1 MTFLV
6 EDVNFQNNFFKPR
19 GYGMYVVKFED
30 LNKSDIGIAGGKGA
44 NLGELTQAG
53 IPVPPGFVV
62 TAETYQKF
70 MEDGGIND
78 KVMEILAGID
88 INDTKELQAA
98 AEEIKTLIIK
108 TPISDEI
115 TTFIIEAY
123 NQLCQRVGEEDTDVA
138 IRSSATAE
146 DLPEA
151 SFAGQQDTFLHV
163 SGYKDVI
170 EYVRKCW
177 ASLFEARAIFYREEN
192 DFEHSKVYI
201 AVVVQKMANAD
212 KAGVMFTVNPST
224 GEEIALIEGSWGLGE
239 AVVSG
244 DVTPDNYAVDKKN
257 DEIVNVT
264 VSDKKV
270 MYTNDKEGTSVKVEV
285 PEELRNERVLSD
297 EELVELTE
305 MGKRVQ
311 AHYGEPMDTEWAFEK
326 GMLFLLQA
334 RPITTLDKETDVE
347 EDSDAVVAGEV
358 IVKGLGASP
367 GVASG
372 LVKIIRDI
380 DELDK
385 VKDGDIMVTTMTTPD
400 MVPAM
405 RRAAGIITDEGGV
418 TCHASIIS
426 RELGI
431 PCVVGTGSATSTLTE
446 NDGVTLDGKKGLVFE
461 GLTET
466 KEEVAVETVNV
477 EAAPIITVTEVKAN
491 VSMPEAAERAA
502 ATGADGVGL
511 LRTEH
516 MMLTS
521 GIHPG
526 KFIADGREDELINTI
541 AENVKIVA
549 DAFYPKPVW
558 YRTLDAPTDEFITLE
573 GGENEPEE
581 HNPMLGW
588 RGIRRE
594 LDQPEILKCEFKAI
608 KKLYDQGY
616 TNLGIM
622 IPLSQSPE
630 ELKKA
635 KELCASIGLIPHK
648 DIDFGMMVEIPAAA
662 LTIEDYIAVGIDFVS
677 LGTNDLTQ
685 YTLAVDRNNEFVAK
699 HYTEEHPAVMMLIER
714 TIKKCV
720 EAGVKC
726 SICGQAG
733 SVPRIVEKLVGYG
746 ITSVSSN
753 TDAVAEVRKT
763 VARAEKK
770 LILDAARKNLN

>member
-1 MTFLV
+1 
-6 EDVNFQNNFFKPR
+6 
-19 GYGMYVVKFED
+19 MYVVKFED
-30 LNKSDIGIAGGKGA
+30 LDKSDIGIAGGKGA

-62 TAETYQKF
+62 TAGTYEKF
-70 MEDGGIND
+70 MEDTGIND
-78 KVMEILAGID
+78 KVLDILDKID
-88 INDTKELQAA
+88 INDTKALQAA
-98 AEEIKTLIIK
+98 AEEIKAIIVE
-108 TPISDEI
+108 TPIPEDMI
-115 TTFIIEAY
+115 MFIKEAY
-123 NQLCQRVGEEDTDVA
+123 NQLCQRVGEDDTDVA

-163 SGYKDVI
+163 SGDEEVI

-192 DFEHSKVYI
+192 NFEHSKVLI
-201 AVVVQKMANAD
+201 AVVVQKMAVAD
-212 KAGVMFTVNPST
+212 KAGVLFTVNPST

-244 DVTPDNYAVDKKN
+244 DVTPDNYQVDKAN
-257 DEIVNVT
+257 NEIINVT
-264 VSDKKV
+264 ISDKKV
-270 MYTNDKEGTSVKVEV
+270 MYTNDESGTSIKVDV
-285 PEELRNERVLSD
+285 PEKLRMERVLSD
-297 EELVELTE
+297 EELIELTE

-311 AHYGEPMDTEWAFEK
+311 AHYGEPMDTEWAFERDN
-326 GMLFLLQA
+326 LFLLQA
-334 RPITTLDKETDVE
+334 RPITTLGDAEGAEDDGDSVE
-347 EDSDAVVAGEV
+347 GEV
-358 IVKGLGASP
+358 LVRGLGASP
-367 GVASG
+367 GIATG
-372 LVKIIRDI
+372 LVKIVLDI

-385 VKDGDIMVTTMTTPD
+385 IEEGDVMVTTMTTPD

-405 RRAAGIITDEGGV
+405 RRASGIVTDEGGV

-431 PCVVGTGSATSTLTE
+431 PCVVGTGDATKALKE
-446 NDGVTLDGKKGLVFE
+446 NTGVTLDGKKGLVFE
-461 GLTET
+461 GI
-466 KEEVAVETVNV
+466 KEVKEDAPQAQVVAGE
-477 EAAPIITVTEVKAN
+477 APILTVTEVKAN

-516 MMLTS
+516 LMLTA
-521 GIHPG
+521 GVHPG
-526 KFIADGREDELINTI
+526 KFIADGREDELIDTI
-541 AENVKIVA
+541 ADNVQIVA

-573 GGENEPEE
+573 GGENEPRE

-608 KKLYDQGY
+608 KKLHEKGY
-616 TNLGIM
+616 TNIGIM
-622 IPLSQSPE
+622 IPLSQSPA
-630 ELKKA
+630 ELVKA
-635 KELCASIGLIPHK
+635 KELCAEVGFIPHK
-648 DIDFGMMVEIPAAA
+648 DVDFGMMVEIPAAA
-662 LTIEDYIAVGIDFVS
+662 IIIDEYLKIGVDFVS

-699 HYTEEHPAVMMLIER
+699 HYTEEHPAVMKLIER
-714 TIKKCV
+714 TIRKCA
-720 EAGVKC
+720 EAGVTC

-733 SVPRIVEKLVGYG
+733 SVPHIVEKLVKFG

-753 TDAVAEVRKT
+753 ADAIAEVRKT
-763 VARAEKK
+763 VARAEQKI
-770 LILDAARKNLN
+770 ILEAARKRLE

>member
-1 MTFLV
+1 
-6 EDVNFQNNFFKPR
+6 
-19 GYGMYVVKFED
+19 MYVQKFED

-62 TAETYQKF
+62 TAETYEKF
-70 MEDGGIND
+70 MEDSGIND
-78 KVMEILAGID
+78 KVLDILDQID
-88 INDTKELQAA
+88 INDTKALQAA
-98 AEEIKTLIIK
+98 AEEIKSIIIE
-108 TPISDEI
+108 TPIPDDMVM
-115 TTFIIEAY
+115 FIKEAY
-123 NQLCQRVGEEDTDVA
+123 NQLCQKVGEDDTDVA

-163 SGYKDVI
+163 SGDEEVI
-170 EYVRKCW
+170 EYIRKCW

-192 DFEHSKVYI
+192 NFEHSKVLI
-201 AVVVQKMANAD
+201 AVVVQKMAIAD

-244 DVTPDNYAVDKKN
+244 DVTPDNYQVDKTN
-257 DEIVNVT
+257 NEIINVT
-264 VSDKKV
+264 ISDKKV
-270 MYTNDKEGTSVKVEV
+270 MYTNDESGTSIKVDV
-285 PEELRNERVLSD
+285 PEKMRMERVLSD
-297 EELVELTE
+297 KELIELTE

-311 AHYGEPMDTEWAFEK
+311 AHYGEPMDTEWAFERDN
-326 GMLFLLQA
+326 LFLLQA
-334 RPITTLDKETDVE
+334 RPITTLDG
-347 EDSDAVVAGEV
+347 DAPAAADDDGVDGEV
-358 IVKGLGASP
+358 LVRGLGASP
-367 GVASG
+367 GIATG
-372 LVKIIRDI
+372 NVKIVLDI

-385 VKDGDIMVTTMTTPD
+385 IEEGDVMVTTMTTPD

-405 RRAAGIITDEGGV
+405 RRASGIVTDEGGV

-431 PCVVGTGSATSTLTE
+431 PCVVGTGDATKSLKE
-446 NDGVTLDGKKGLVFE
+446 NTGVTLDGKKGLVFE
-461 GLTET
+461 GIT
-466 KEEVAVETVNV
+466 KV
-477 EAAPIITVTEVKAN
+477 EAEAPQATAVAAEAPILTVTEVKAN

-516 MMLTS
+516 LMLTA

-541 AENVKIVA
+541 ADNVQIVA

-608 KKLYDQGY
+608 KKLHEQGY
-616 TNLGIM
+616 TNIGIM
-622 IPLSQSPE
+622 IPLSQSPS
-630 ELKKA
+630 ELIQAKA
-635 KELCASIGLIPHK
+635 LCSEVGLEPHK
-648 DIDFGMMVEIPAAA
+648 DVDFGMMVEIPAAA
-662 LTIEDYIAVGIDFVS
+662 LTIEDYLAIGVDFVS

-685 YTLAVDRNNEFVAK
+685 YTLVQL
-699 HYTEEHPAVMMLIER
+699 TE
-714 TIKKCV
+714 TTN
-720 EAGVKC
+720 
-726 SICGQAG
+726 S
-733 SVPRIVEKLVGYG
+733 
-746 ITSVSSN
+746 
-753 TDAVAEVRKT
+753 
-763 VARAEKK
+763 
-770 LILDAARKNLN
+770 

>member
-1 MTFLV
+1 
-6 EDVNFQNNFFKPR
+6 
-19 GYGMYVVKFED
+19 MYVKKFEE
-30 LNKSDIGIAGGKGA
+30 LSKSDIGIAGGKGA

-62 TAETYQKF
+62 TAQAYEYF
-70 MEDGGIND
+70 MDEAGIND
-78 KVMEILAGID
+78 KVMSILDSID
-88 INDTKELQAA
+88 INDTKALQAA
-98 AEEIKTLIIK
+98 AEEIKQIIVDS
-108 TPISDEI
+108 PIPEDLVL
-115 TTFIIEAY
+115 FIREYY
-123 NQLCQRVGEEDTDVA
+123 NELCQRVGEDDTDVA

-163 SGYKDVI
+163 SGDDEVI
-170 EYVRKCW
+170 EYIRKCW

-192 DFEHSKVYI
+192 NFEHSKVYI

-239 AVVSG
+239 SVVSG
-244 DVTPDNYAVDKKN
+244 DVTPDNYQVDKKDN
-257 DEIVNVT
+257 EIINVT
-264 VSDKKV
+264 ISDKKV
-270 MYTNDKEGTSVKVEV
+270 MYTNDENGTSVKVEV
-285 PEELRNERVLSD
+285 PEDKRKERVLSD
-297 EELVELTE
+297 EELIELTE

-326 GMLFLLQA
+326 DMLFLLQA
-334 RPITTLDKETDVE
+334 RPITTLGDAVE
-347 EDSDAVVAGEV
+347 EGDDEASDLGDVLVR
-358 IVKGLGASP
+358 GLGASP
-367 GVASG
+367 GMASG
-372 LVKIIRDI
+372 KVKIVLDI

-385 VKDGDIMVTTMTTPD
+385 IKDGDIMVTTMTTPD

-405 RRAAGIITDEGGV
+405 RRASGIVTDEGGV

-431 PCVVGTGSATSTLTE
+431 PCVVGTGDATTTLEE
-446 NDGVTLDGKKGLVFE
+446 NSGVTLDGKKGLVFE
-461 GLTET
+461 GISET
-466 KEEVAVETVNV
+466 KEEAVAVAGSVQ
-477 EAAPIITVTEVKAN
+477 AAPIITVTEVKAN
-491 VSMPEAAERAA
+491 VSMPEAAEKAA

-516 MMLTS
+516 LMLTS

-526 KFIADGREDELINTI
+526 KFIADGNEDELIDTI
-541 AENVKIVA
+541 ADNVQIVA
-549 DAFYPKPVW
+549 DAFYPRPVW

-573 GGENEPEE
+573 GGENEPRE

-608 KKLYDQGY
+608 KKLHEKGY
-616 TNLGIM
+616 TNIGIM
-622 IPLSQSPE
+622 IPLSQNPE
-630 ELKKA
+630 ELRQAKA
-635 KELCASIGLIPHK
+635 LCSSIGFEPHK
-648 DIDFGMMVEIPAAA
+648 DVDFGMMVEIPAAA
-662 LTIEDYIAVGIDFVS
+662 IMIDEYIKIGLDFVS

-685 YTLAVDRNNEFVAK
+685 YTLVDRNNEFVAK
-699 HYTEEHPAVMMLIER
+699 HYSEEHPAVMKLIER
-714 TIKKCV
+714 TIRKCA

-733 SVPRIVEKLVGYG
+733 SVPHIVEKLVEFG

-753 TDAVAEVRKT
+753 TDAIADVRKT
-763 VARAEKK
+763 VARAEQKI
-770 LILDAARKNLN
+770 ILDAARKRLE

>member
-1 MTFLV
+1 
-6 EDVNFQNNFFKPR
+6 
-19 GYGMYVVKFED
+19 MYVKKFEE
-30 LNKSDIGIAGGKGA
+30 LSKSDIGIAGGKGA

-62 TAETYQKF
+62 TAQAYEYF
-70 MEDGGIND
+70 MDEAGIND
-78 KVMEILAGID
+78 KVMSILDSID
-88 INDTKELQAA
+88 INDTKALQAA
-98 AEEIKTLIIK
+98 AEEIKQIIVDS
-108 TPISDEI
+108 PIPEDLVL
-115 TTFIIEAY
+115 FIREYY
-123 NQLCQRVGEEDTDVA
+123 NELCQRVGEDDTDVA

-163 SGYKDVI
+163 SGDDEVI
-170 EYVRKCW
+170 EYIRKCW

-192 DFEHSKVYI
+192 NFEHSKVYI

-239 AVVSG
+239 SVVSG
-244 DVTPDNYAVDKKN
+244 DVTPDNYQVDKKDN
-257 DEIVNVT
+257 EIINVT
-264 VSDKKV
+264 ISDKKV
-270 MYTNDKEGTSVKVEV
+270 MYTNDENGTSVKVEV
-285 PEELRNERVLSD
+285 PEDKRKERVLSD
-297 EELVELTE
+297 EELIELTE

-326 GMLFLLQA
+326 DMLFLLQA
-334 RPITTLDKETDVE
+334 RPITTLGDAVE
-347 EDSDAVVAGEV
+347 EGDDEASDLGDVLVR
-358 IVKGLGASP
+358 GLGASP
-367 GVASG
+367 GMASG
-372 LVKIIRDI
+372 KVKIVLDI

-385 VKDGDIMVTTMTTPD
+385 IKDGDIMVTTMTTPD

-405 RRAAGIITDEGGV
+405 RRASGIVTDEGGV

-431 PCVVGTGSATSTLTE
+431 PCVVGTGDATTTLEE
-446 NDGVTLDGKKGLVFE
+446 NSGVTLDGKKGLVFE
-461 GLTET
+461 GISET
-466 KEEVAVETVNV
+466 KEEAVAVAGSVQ
-477 EAAPIITVTEVKAN
+477 AAPIITVTEVKAN
-491 VSMPEAAERAA
+491 VSMPEAAEKAA

-516 MMLTS
+516 LMLTS

-526 KFIADGREDELINTI
+526 KFIADGNEDELIDTI
-541 AENVKIVA
+541 ADNVQIVA
-549 DAFYPKPVW
+549 DAFYPRPVW
-558 YRTLDAPTDEFITLE
+558 YSTLDAPTDEFITLE
-573 GGENEPEE
+573 GGENEPRE

-608 KKLYDQGY
+608 KKLHEKGY
-616 TNLGIM
+616 TNIGIM
-622 IPLSQSPE
+622 IPLSQNPE
-630 ELKKA
+630 ELRQAKA
-635 KELCASIGLIPHK
+635 LCSSIGFEPHK
-648 DIDFGMMVEIPAAA
+648 DVDFGMMVEIPAAA
-662 LTIEDYIAVGIDFVS
+662 IMIDEYIKIGLDFVS

-699 HYTEEHPAVMMLIER
+699 HYSEEHPAVMKLIER
-714 TIKKCV
+714 TIRKCA

-733 SVPRIVEKLVGYG
+733 SVPHIVEKLVEFG

-753 TDAVAEVRKT
+753 TDAIADVRKT
-763 VARAEKK
+763 VARAEQKI
-770 LILDAARKNLN
+770 ILDAARKRLE

>member
-1 MTFLV
+1 
-6 EDVNFQNNFFKPR
+6 
-19 GYGMYVVKFED
+19 MYVKKFEE
-30 LNKSDIGIAGGKGA
+30 LSKSDIGIAGGKGA

-62 TAETYQKF
+62 TAQAYEYF
-70 MEDGGIND
+70 MDEAGIND
-78 KVMEILAGID
+78 KVMSILDEID
-88 INDTKELQAA
+88 INDTKALQAA
-98 AEEIKTLIIK
+98 AEDIKKIIVEAPIPDDLTL
-108 TPISDEI
+108 
-115 TTFIIEAY
+115 FIREYY
-123 NQLCQRVGEEDTDVA
+123 NELCQRVGEDDTDVA

-163 SGYKDVI
+163 SGDDEVI
-170 EYVRKCW
+170 EYIRKCW

-239 AVVSG
+239 SVVSG
-244 DVTPDNYAVDKKN
+244 DVTPDNYQVDKKDN
-257 DEIVNVT
+257 EIINVT
-264 VSDKKV
+264 ISDKKV
-270 MYTNDKEGTSVKVEV
+270 MYTNDENGTSVKVDV
-285 PEELRNERVLSD
+285 PEDKRKERVLSD
-297 EELVELTE
+297 EELIELTE

-326 GMLFLLQA
+326 DMLFLLQA
-334 RPITTLDKETDVE
+334 RPITTLGGVEAERGDESSDLGDVL
-347 EDSDAVVAGEV
+347 VR
-358 IVKGLGASP
+358 GLGASP
-367 GVASG
+367 GMATG
-372 LVKIIRDI
+372 KVKIVLDI

-385 VKDGDIMVTTMTTPD
+385 IKDGDIMVTTMTTPD

-405 RRAAGIITDEGGV
+405 RRASGIVTDEGGV

-431 PCVVGTGSATSTLTE
+431 PCVVGTGDATATLEE
-446 NDGVTLDGKKGLVFE
+446 NSGVTLDGKKGLVFE
-461 GLTET
+461 GISET
-466 KEEVAVETVNV
+466 KEEAVAVAGTV

-491 VSMPEAAERAA
+491 VSMPEAAEKAA

-516 MMLTS
+516 LMLTS

-526 KFIADGREDELINTI
+526 KFIKDGREDELIDTI
-541 AENVKIVA
+541 ADNVQIVA

-573 GGENEPEE
+573 GGENEPRE

-608 KKLYDQGY
+608 KKLHEKGY
-616 TNLGIM
+616 TNIGIM

-630 ELKKA
+630 ELKQAKA
-635 KELCASIGLIPHK
+635 LCSSIGFEPHK
-648 DIDFGMMVEIPAAA
+648 DVDFGMMVEIPAAA
-662 LTIEDYIAVGIDFVS
+662 IMIDEYIKVGIDFVS

-699 HYTEEHPAVMMLIER
+699 HYSEEHPAVMKLIER
-714 TIKKCV
+714 TIRKCA
-720 EAGVKC
+720 EAGVTC

-733 SVPRIVEKLVGYG
+733 SVPHIVEKLVAFG

-753 TDAVAEVRKT
+753 TDAIADVRKT
-763 VARAEKK
+763 VARAEQKI
-770 LILDAARKNLN
+770 ILDAARKRLE

>member
-1 MTFLV
+1 
-6 EDVNFQNNFFKPR
+6 
-19 GYGMYVVKFED
+19 MYVKKFEE
-30 LNKSDIGIAGGKGA
+30 LSKSDIGIAGGKGA

-62 TAETYQKF
+62 TAQAYEYF
-70 MEDGGIND
+70 MEEAGIND
-78 KVMEILAGID
+78 KVMSILDEID
-88 INDTKELQAA
+88 INDTKALQAA
-98 AEEIKTLIIK
+98 AEEIKKIIIDSPIPNDLIMFIK
-108 TPISDEI
+108 EY
-115 TTFIIEAY
+115 Y
-123 NQLCQRVGEEDTDVA
+123 NELCQRVNEDDTDVA

-163 SGYKDVI
+163 SGDDEVI
-170 EYVRKCW
+170 EYIRKCW

-192 DFEHSKVYI
+192 NFEHSKVYI
-201 AVVVQKMANAD
+201 AVVVQKMAIAD

-239 AVVSG
+239 SVVSG
-244 DVTPDNYAVDKKN
+244 DVTPDNYQVDKKN
-257 DEIVNVT
+257 NEIINVT
-264 VSDKKV
+264 ISDKKV
-270 MYTNDKEGTSVKVEV
+270 MYTNDESGTSVKVEV
-285 PEELRNERVLSD
+285 PEDKRKERVLSD
-297 EELVELTE
+297 DELIELTE

-326 GMLFLLQA
+326 DMLFLLQA
-334 RPITTLDKETDVE
+334 RPITTLGGAQAEGDDEAADLGDVL
-347 EDSDAVVAGEV
+347 VR
-358 IVKGLGASP
+358 GLGASP
-367 GVASG
+367 GMASG
-372 LVKIIRDI
+372 KVKIVLDI

-385 VKDGDIMVTTMTTPD
+385 IKDGDIMVTTMTTPD

-405 RRAAGIITDEGGV
+405 RRASGIVTDEGGV

-431 PCVVGTGSATSTLTE
+431 PCVVGTGDATSTLEE
-446 NDGVTLDGKKGLVFE
+446 NSGVTLDGKKGLVFD
-461 GLTET
+461 GISET
-466 KEEVAVETVNV
+466 KEEAVAVTGTV

-516 MMLTS
+516 LMLTS

-526 KFIADGREDELINTI
+526 KFIADGREDELIDTI
-541 AENVKIVA
+541 ADNVQIVA

-573 GGENEPEE
+573 GGENEPRE

-608 KKLYDQGY
+608 KKLHEKGY
-616 TNLGIM
+616 TNIGIM
-622 IPLSQSPE
+622 IPLSQNPE
-630 ELKKA
+630 ELKQAKA
-635 KELCASIGLIPHK
+635 LCSSIGFEPHK
-648 DIDFGMMVEIPAAA
+648 DVDFGMMVEIPAAA
-662 LTIEDYIAVGIDFVS
+662 IMIDEYIKIGLDFVS

-699 HYTEEHPAVMMLIER
+699 HYSEEHPAVMKLIER
-714 TIKKCV
+714 TIRKCA
-720 EAGVKC
+720 EAGVTC

-733 SVPRIVEKLVGYG
+733 SVPHIVEKLVEFG

-753 TDAVAEVRKT
+753 TDAIADVRKT
-763 VARAEKK
+763 VARAEQKI
-770 LILDAARKNLN
+770 ILDAARKRLE

>member
-1 MTFLV
+1 
-6 EDVNFQNNFFKPR
+6 
-19 GYGMYVVKFED
+19 MYVVKFED
-30 LNKSDIGIAGGKGA
+30 LDKSDIGIAGGKGA

-62 TAETYQKF
+62 TAQAYEKF
-70 MEDGGIND
+70 MDEAGIND
-78 KVMEILAGID
+78 KVMGILEKTD
-88 INDTKELQAA
+88 INDTKALQAA
-98 AEEIKTLIIK
+98 SEEIKKII
-108 TPISDEI
+108 TEAPIPEDLVI
-115 TTFIIEAY
+115 FIREYY
-123 NQLCQRVGEEDTDVA
+123 NELCQRVGEDDTDVA

-163 SGYKDVI
+163 SGDDEVI
-170 EYVRKCW
+170 EYIRKCW

-192 DFEHSKVYI
+192 NFEHSKVYI

-239 AVVSG
+239 SVVSG
-244 DVTPDNYAVDKKN
+244 DVTPDNYQVDKKDN
-257 DEIVNVT
+257 EIVNVT
-264 VSDKKV
+264 ISDKKV
-270 MYTNDKEGTSVKVEV
+270 MYTNDENGTSIKVDV
-285 PEELRNERVLSD
+285 PEEKRKERVLSD
-297 EELVELTE
+297 EELIELTE

-311 AHYGEPMDTEWAFEK
+311 AHYGEPMDTEWAFEN
-326 GMLFLLQA
+326 GHLFLLQA
-334 RPITTLDKETDVE
+334 RPITTLG
-347 EDSDAVVAGEV
+347 DAVDEAADASSDLGEV
-358 IVKGLGASP
+358 LVRGLGASP
-367 GVASG
+367 GMASG
-372 LVKIIRDI
+372 KVKIVLDI

-385 VKDGDIMVTTMTTPD
+385 IKDGDIMVTTMTTPD

-405 RRAAGIITDEGGV
+405 RRASGIVTDEGGV

-431 PCVVGTGSATSTLTE
+431 PCVVGTGDATTALEE
-446 NDGVTLDGKKGLVFE
+446 NSGVTLDGKKGLVFE
-461 GLTET
+461 GITET
-466 KEEVAVETVNV
+466 KEEATAVAATVG
-477 EAAPIITVTEVKAN
+477 AAPIITVTEVKAN
-491 VSMPEAAERAA
+491 VSMPEAAEKAA

-516 MMLTS
+516 LMLTS
-521 GIHPG
+521 GVHPG
-526 KFIADGREDELINTI
+526 KFIADGREDELIDTI
-541 AENVKIVA
+541 ADNVQIVA

-573 GGENEPEE
+573 GGENEPRE

-608 KKLYDQGY
+608 KKLHEKGY
-616 TNLGIM
+616 TNIGIM

-630 ELKKA
+630 ELVKA
-635 KELCASIGLIPHK
+635 KALCSEVGFEPHK
-648 DIDFGMMVEIPAAA
+648 DVEFGMMVEIPAAA
-662 LTIEDYIAVGIDFVS
+662 IMIDEYIKVGIDFVS

-699 HYTEEHPAVMMLIER
+699 HYSEEHPAVMKLIER
-714 TIKKCV
+714 TIRKCA

-733 SVPRIVEKLVGYG
+733 SVPHIVEKLVEFG

-753 TDAVAEVRKT
+753 TDAIADVRMT
-763 VARAEKK
+763 VARAEQKI
-770 LILDAARKNLN
+770 ILDAARKR

>member
-1 MTFLV
+1 
-6 EDVNFQNNFFKPR
+6 
-19 GYGMYVVKFED
+19 MYVQKFED

-62 TAETYQKF
+62 TAETYEKF
-70 MEDGGIND
+70 MEDSGIND
-78 KVMEILAGID
+78 KVLDILDQID
-88 INDTKELQAA
+88 INDTKALQAA
-98 AEEIKTLIIK
+98 AEEIKAIIIE
-108 TPISDEI
+108 TPIPDDMVM
-115 TTFIIEAY
+115 FIKEAY
-123 NQLCQRVGEEDTDVA
+123 NQLCQRVGEDDTDVA

-163 SGYKDVI
+163 SGDEEVI
-170 EYVRKCW
+170 EYIRKCW

-192 DFEHSKVYI
+192 NFEHSKVLI
-201 AVVVQKMANAD
+201 AVVVQKMAIAD

-244 DVTPDNYAVDKKN
+244 DVTPDNYQVDKTN
-257 DEIVNVT
+257 NEIINVT
-264 VSDKKV
+264 ISDKKV
-270 MYTNDKEGTSVKVEV
+270 MYTNDESGTSVKVNV
-285 PEELRNERVLSD
+285 PENLRMERVLSD
-297 EELVELTE
+297 DELIELTE

-311 AHYGEPMDTEWAFEK
+311 AHYGEPMDTEWAFERDN
-326 GMLFLLQA
+326 LFLLQA
-334 RPITTLDKETDVE
+334 RPITTLDGDAPAADDDAGVE
-347 EDSDAVVAGEV
+347 GEV
-358 IVKGLGASP
+358 LVRGLGASP
-367 GVASG
+367 GIATG
-372 LVKIIRDI
+372 NVKIVLDI

-385 VKDGDIMVTTMTTPD
+385 IEEGDVMVTTMTTPD

-405 RRAAGIITDEGGV
+405 RRASGIVTDEGGV

-431 PCVVGTGSATSTLTE
+431 PCVVGTGDATKTLKE
-446 NDGVTLDGKKGLVFE
+446 NTGVTLDGKKGLVFE
-461 GLTET
+461 GIT
-466 KEEVAVETVNV
+466 KVEEEAPQATAVAAE
-477 EAAPIITVTEVKAN
+477 APILTVTEVKAN

-516 MMLTS
+516 LMLTA

-526 KFIADGREDELINTI
+526 KFIADGKEDELINTI
-541 AENVKIVA
+541 AENVQIVA

-608 KKLYDQGY
+608 KKLHEQGY
-616 TNLGIM
+616 TNIGIM
-622 IPLSQSPE
+622 IPLSQSPS
-630 ELKKA
+630 ELIQAKA
-635 KELCASIGLIPHK
+635 LCSEVGLEPHK
-648 DIDFGMMVEIPAAA
+648 DVDFGMMVEIPAAA
-662 LTIEDYIAVGIDFVS
+662 LTVEDYLAIGVDFVS

-699 HYTEEHPAVMMLIER
+699 HYTEEHPAVMKLIER
-714 TIKKCV
+714 TIKKCA
-720 EAGVKC
+720 EAGVTC

-733 SVPRIVEKLVGYG
+733 SVPHIVEKLVKFG

-753 TDAVAEVRKT
+753 ADAVAEVRKT
-763 VARAEKK
+763 VARAEQKI
-770 LILDAARKNLN
+770 ILEAARKRLE

>member
-1 MTFLV
+1 
-6 EDVNFQNNFFKPR
+6 
-19 GYGMYVVKFED
+19 MYVKKFEE
-30 LNKSDIGIAGGKGA
+30 LSKSDIGIAGGKGA

-62 TAETYQKF
+62 TAQAYEYF
-70 MEDGGIND
+70 MDEAGIND
-78 KVMEILAGID
+78 KVMSILDEID
-88 INDTKELQAA
+88 INDTKALQAA
-98 AEEIKTLIIK
+98 AEEIKSI
-108 TPISDEI
+108 
-115 TTFIIEAY
+115 IIESDIPEDLVMFIREYY
-123 NQLCQRVGEEDTDVA
+123 NELCQRVDEDDTDVA

-163 SGYKDVI
+163 SGDEEVI
-170 EYVRKCW
+170 EYIRKCW

-192 DFEHSKVYI
+192 NFEHSKVYI
-201 AVVVQKMANAD
+201 AVVVQKMAFAD

-244 DVTPDNYAVDKKN
+244 DVTPDNYQVDKKDN
-257 DEIVNVT
+257 EIINVT
-264 VSDKKV
+264 ISDKKV
-270 MYTNDKEGTSVKVEV
+270 MYTNDASGTSVKVEV
-285 PEELRNERVLSD
+285 PEEKRKERVLSD
-297 EELVELTE
+297 DELIELTE

-326 GMLFLLQA
+326 DTLYLLQA
-334 RPITTLDKETDVE
+334 RPITTLGGATGDEDDVA
-347 EDSDAVVAGEV
+347 SDLGDVLVR
-358 IVKGLGASP
+358 GLGASP
-367 GVASG
+367 GMASG
-372 LVKIIRDI
+372 KVKIVLDI

-385 VKDGDIMVTTMTTPD
+385 IKDGDIMVTTMTTPD

-405 RRAAGIITDEGGV
+405 RRASGIVTDEGGV

-431 PCVVGTGSATSTLTE
+431 PCVVGTGDATSTLEE
-446 NDGVTLDGKKGLVFE
+446 NSGVTLDGKKGLVFE
-461 GLTET
+461 GISET
-466 KEEVAVETVNV
+466 KEEAPVVAGGSF

-516 MMLTS
+516 LMLTS

-526 KFIADGREDELINTI
+526 KFIADGEEDKLIDTI
-541 AENVKIVA
+541 ADNVQIVA

-573 GGENEPEE
+573 GGENEPRE

-608 KKLYDQGY
+608 KKLHEKGY
-616 TNLGIM
+616 TNIGIM

-630 ELKKA
+630 ELKQAKA
-635 KELCASIGLIPHK
+635 ICSSIGFEPHK
-648 DIDFGMMVEIPAAA
+648 DVDFGMMVEIPAAA
-662 LTIEDYIAVGIDFVS
+662 IMIDEYIKVGIDFVS

-699 HYTEEHPAVMMLIER
+699 HYSEEHPAVMKLIER
-714 TIKKCV
+714 TIRKCA
-720 EAGVKC
+720 EAGVTC

-733 SVPRIVEKLVGYG
+733 SVPHIVEKLVEFG

-753 TDAVAEVRKT
+753 ADAIADVRKT
-763 VARAEKK
+763 VARAEQKI
-770 LILDAARKNLN
+770 ILDAARKR

>member
-1 MTFLV
+1 
-6 EDVNFQNNFFKPR
+6 
-19 GYGMYVVKFED
+19 MYVVKFED

-70 MEDGGIND
+70 MEDAGIND
-78 KVMEILAGID
+78 KVMDILDKID
-88 INDTKELQAA
+88 INDTKALQAA
-98 AEEIKTLIIK
+98 AEEIKGIINSA
-108 TPISDEI
+108 PIPDDMILFI
-115 TTFIIEAY
+115 TEAY
-123 NQLCQRVGEEDTDVA
+123 NQLCQRVGEDDTDVA

-163 SGYKDVI
+163 SGNDEVI
-170 EYVRKCW
+170 EYIRKCW

-239 AVVSG
+239 SVVSG
-244 DVTPDNYAVDKKN
+244 DVTPDNYQVDKKN
-257 DEIVNVT
+257 NEIINVT
-264 VSDKKV
+264 ISDKKV
-270 MYTNDKEGTSVKVEV
+270 MYTNDENGTSVKVDV
-285 PEELRNERVLSD
+285 PEDKRNERVLSD
-297 EELVELTE
+297 SELIQLTE

-311 AHYGEPMDTEWAFEK
+311 AHYGEPMDTEWAFEN
-326 GMLFLLQA
+326 GVLFLLQA
-334 RPITTLDKETDVE
+334 RPITTLGDVE
-347 EDSDAVVAGEV
+347 EQKDESAEDVGEV
-358 IVKGLGASP
+358 LVRGLGASP
-367 GVASG
+367 GMASG
-372 LVKIIRDI
+372 CVKIVFDI

-385 VKDGDIMVTTMTTPD
+385 IKDGDIMVTTMTTPD

-405 RRAAGIITDEGGV
+405 RRASGIVTDEGGV

-431 PCVVGTGSATSTLTE
+431 PCVVGTGNATATLVE
-446 NDGVTLDGKKGLVFE
+446 NNGVTLDGKKGLVFD
-461 GLTET
+461 GISET
-466 KEEVAVETVNV
+466 KSEEVSAVSV

-491 VSMPEAAERAA
+491 VSMPEAAEKAA

-516 MMLTS
+516 LMLTS

-526 KFIADGREDELINTI
+526 KFIADGREDELIDTI
-541 AENVKIVA
+541 ADNVQIVA

-573 GGENEPEE
+573 GGENEPRE

-608 KKLYDQGY
+608 KKLHEKGY
-616 TNLGIM
+616 TNIGIM
-622 IPLSQSPE
+622 IPLSQNPE

-635 KELCASIGLIPHK
+635 KELCSEVGFEPHK
-648 DIDFGMMVEIPAAA
+648 DVDFGMMVEIPAAA
-662 LTIEDYIAVGIDFVS
+662 IMIDEYIKVGIDFVS

-699 HYTEEHPAVMMLIER
+699 HYSEEHPAVMKLIER
-714 TIKKCV
+714 TIRKCA

-733 SVPRIVEKLVGYG
+733 SVPHIVEKLVEFG

-753 TDAVAEVRKT
+753 TDDNADVRKT
-763 VARAEKK
+763 VANNEKK
-770 LILDAARKNLN
+770 IILDAARKRLE

>member
-1 MTFLV
+1 
-6 EDVNFQNNFFKPR
+6 
-19 GYGMYVVKFED
+19 MYVQKFED

-62 TAETYQKF
+62 TAETYEKF
-70 MEDGGIND
+70 MEDSGIND
-78 KVMEILAGID
+78 RVLDILDKID
-88 INDTKELQAA
+88 INDTKALQAA
-98 AEEIKTLIIK
+98 AEEIKSIIIE
-108 TPISDEI
+108 TPIPDDMVM
-115 TTFIIEAY
+115 FIKEAY
-123 NQLCQRVGEEDTDVA
+123 NQLCQRVGEDDTDVA

-163 SGYKDVI
+163 SGDEEVI
-170 EYVRKCW
+170 EYIRKCW

-192 DFEHSKVYI
+192 DFEHSKVLI
-201 AVVVQKMANAD
+201 AVVVQKMAIAD

-244 DVTPDNYAVDKKN
+244 DVTPDNYQVDKTN
-257 DEIVNVT
+257 NEIINVT
-264 VSDKKV
+264 ISDKKV
-270 MYTNDKEGTSVKVEV
+270 MYTNDESGTSVKVNV
-285 PEELRNERVLSD
+285 PENLRMERVLSD
-297 EELVELTE
+297 DELIELTE

-311 AHYGEPMDTEWAFEK
+311 AHYGEPMDTEWAFERDN
-326 GMLFLLQA
+326 LFLLQA
-334 RPITTLDKETDVE
+334 RPITTLDGDAPAADD
-347 EDSDAVVAGEV
+347 DSGVDGEV
-358 IVKGLGASP
+358 LVRGLGASP
-367 GVASG
+367 GIATG
-372 LVKIIRDI
+372 NVKIVLDI

-385 VKDGDIMVTTMTTPD
+385 IEEGDVMVTTMTTPD

-405 RRAAGIITDEGGV
+405 RRASGIVTDEGGV

-431 PCVVGTGSATSTLTE
+431 PCVVGTGDATKTLKE
-446 NDGVTLDGKKGLVFE
+446 NTGVTLDGKKGLVFE
-461 GLTET
+461 GIT
-466 KEEVAVETVNV
+466 KVEEEAPVAQAVAAE
-477 EAAPIITVTEVKAN
+477 APILTVTEVKAN

-516 MMLTS
+516 LMLTA

-541 AENVKIVA
+541 AENVQIVA

-608 KKLYDQGY
+608 KKLHEQGY
-616 TNLGIM
+616 TNIGIM
-622 IPLSQSPE
+622 IPLSQSPS
-630 ELKKA
+630 ELIQAKA
-635 KELCASIGLIPHK
+635 LCSEVGLEPHK
-648 DIDFGMMVEIPAAA
+648 DVDFGMMVEIPAAA
-662 LTIEDYIAVGIDFVS
+662 LTIEDYLAIGVDFVS

-699 HYTEEHPAVMMLIER
+699 HYTEEHPAVMKLIER
-714 TIKKCV
+714 TIKKCA
-720 EAGVKC
+720 EAGVTC

-733 SVPRIVEKLVGYG
+733 SVPHIVEKLVKFG

-753 TDAVAEVRKT
+753 ADAVAEVRKT
-763 VARAEKK
+763 VARAEQKI
-770 LILDAARKNLN
+770 ILEAARKRLE

>member
-1 MTFLV
+1 M
-6 EDVNFQNNFFKPR
+6 
-19 GYGMYVVKFED
+19 
-30 LNKSDIGIAGGKGA
+30 
-44 NLGELTQAG
+44 GELTQAG

-70 MEDGGIND
+70 MEDAGIND
-78 KVMEILAGID
+78 KVMDILDKID
-88 INDTKELQAA
+88 INDTKALQAA
-98 AEEIKTLIIK
+98 AEEIKGIINSA
-108 TPISDEI
+108 PIPDDMILFI
-115 TTFIIEAY
+115 TEAY
-123 NQLCQRVGEEDTDVA
+123 NQLCQRVGEDDTDVA

-163 SGYKDVI
+163 SGNDEVI
-170 EYVRKCW
+170 EYIRKCW

-239 AVVSG
+239 SVVSG
-244 DVTPDNYAVDKKN
+244 DVTPDNYQVDKKN
-257 DEIVNVT
+257 NEIINVT
-264 VSDKKV
+264 ISDKKV
-270 MYTNDKEGTSVKVEV
+270 MYTNDENGTSVKVDV
-285 PEELRNERVLSD
+285 PEDKRNERVLSD
-297 EELVELTE
+297 SELIQLTE

-311 AHYGEPMDTEWAFEK
+311 AHYGEPMDTEWAFEN
-326 GMLFLLQA
+326 GVLFLLQA
-334 RPITTLDKETDVE
+334 RPITTLGDVE
-347 EDSDAVVAGEV
+347 EQKDESAEDVGEV
-358 IVKGLGASP
+358 LVRGLGASP
-367 GVASG
+367 GMASG
-372 LVKIIRDI
+372 CVKIVFDI

-385 VKDGDIMVTTMTTPD
+385 IKDGDIMVTTMTTPD

-405 RRAAGIITDEGGV
+405 RRASGIVTDEGGV

-431 PCVVGTGSATSTLTE
+431 PCVVGTGNATATLVE
-446 NDGVTLDGKKGLVFE
+446 NNGVTLDGKKGLVFD
-461 GLTET
+461 GISET
-466 KEEVAVETVNV
+466 KSEEVSAVSV

-491 VSMPEAAERAA
+491 VSMPEAAEKAA

-516 MMLTS
+516 LMLTS

-526 KFIADGREDELINTI
+526 KFIADGREDELIDTI
-541 AENVKIVA
+541 ADNVQIVA

-573 GGENEPEE
+573 GGENEPRE

-608 KKLYDQGY
+608 KKLHEKGY
-616 TNLGIM
+616 TNIGIM
-622 IPLSQSPE
+622 IPLSQNPE

-635 KELCASIGLIPHK
+635 KELCSEVGFEPHK
-648 DIDFGMMVEIPAAA
+648 DVDFGMMVEIPAAA
-662 LTIEDYIAVGIDFVS
+662 IMIDEYIKVGIDFVS

-699 HYTEEHPAVMMLIER
+699 HYSEEHPAVMKLIER
-714 TIKKCV
+714 TIRKCA

-733 SVPRIVEKLVGYG
+733 SVPHIVEKLVEFG

-753 TDAVAEVRKT
+753 TDAIADVRKT
-763 VARAEKK
+763 VARAEQKI
-770 LILDAARKNLN
+770 ILDAARKRLE

>member
-1 MTFLV
+1 
-6 EDVNFQNNFFKPR
+6 
-19 GYGMYVVKFED
+19 MYVVKFED

-62 TAETYQKF
+62 TAQAYEKF
-70 MEDGGIND
+70 MEEAGINNR
-78 KVMEILAGID
+78 VMSILEEID
-88 INDTKELQAA
+88 INDTKALQAA
-98 AEEIKTLIIK
+98 AEEIKAIINEAPIPEDMVVLIL
-108 TPISDEI
+108 
-115 TTFIIEAY
+115 EAY
-123 NQLCQRVGEEDTDVA
+123 NQLCQKVGEDDTDVA

-163 SGYKDVI
+163 SGNEEVI
-170 EYVRKCW
+170 EYIRKCW

-192 DFEHSKVYI
+192 NFEHSKVYI

-239 AVVSG
+239 SVVSG
-244 DVTPDNYAVDKKN
+244 DVTPDNYQVDKKDN
-257 DEIVNVT
+257 DIINVT
-264 VSDKKV
+264 ISDKKV
-270 MYTNDKEGTSVKVEV
+270 MYTNDENGTSVKVEV
-285 PEELRNERVLSD
+285 PEEKRNERVLSD
-297 EELVELTE
+297 EELIELTE

-311 AHYGEPMDTEWAFEK
+311 AHYGEPMDTEWAFERDN
-326 GMLFLLQA
+326 LFLLQA
-334 RPITTLDKETDVE
+334 RPITTLGDVE
-347 EDSDAVVAGEV
+347 AKADDDESSDLGDVLVR
-358 IVKGLGASP
+358 GLGASP
-367 GVASG
+367 GMASG
-372 LVKIIRDI
+372 KVKIVFDI

-385 VKDGDIMVTTMTTPD
+385 IKDGDIMVTTMTTPD

-405 RRAAGIITDEGGV
+405 RRASGIVTDEGGV

-431 PCVVGTGSATSTLTE
+431 PCVVGTGSATSTLEE
-446 NDGVTLDGKKGLVFE
+446 NSGVTLDGKKGLVFE
-461 GLTET
+461 GISET
-466 KEEVAVETVNV
+466 KEEAVAVQGTV

-491 VSMPEAAERAA
+491 VSMPEAAEKAA

-516 MMLTS
+516 LMLTS

-526 KFIADGREDELINTI
+526 KFIADGREDELIDTI
-541 AENVKIVA
+541 AENVQIVA
-549 DAFYPKPVW
+549 DAFYPRPVW

-573 GGENEPEE
+573 GGENEPRE

-608 KKLYDQGY
+608 KKLHEKGY
-616 TNLGIM
+616 TNIGIM
-622 IPLSQSPE
+622 IPLSQSPA
-630 ELKKA
+630 ELVQAKA
-635 KELCASIGLIPHK
+635 LCSEIGFEPHK
-648 DIDFGMMVEIPAAA
+648 DVDFGMMVEIPAAA
-662 LTIEDYIAVGIDFVS
+662 IMIDEYIKIGIDFVS

-699 HYTEEHPAVMMLIER
+699 HYSEEHPAVMKLIER
-714 TIKKCV
+714 TIRKCA

-733 SVPRIVEKLVGYG
+733 SVPHIVEKLVGFG
-746 ITSVSSN
+746 ISSVSSN
-753 TDAVAEVRKT
+753 TDAIADVRKT
-763 VARAEKK
+763 VARAEQKI
-770 LILDAARKNLN
+770 ILDAARKRLE

>member
-1 MTFLV
+1 
-6 EDVNFQNNFFKPR
+6 
-19 GYGMYVVKFED
+19 MYVKKFEE
-30 LNKSDIGIAGGKGA
+30 LSKSDIGIAGGKGA

-62 TAETYQKF
+62 TAQAYEYF
-70 MEDGGIND
+70 MDEAGIND
-78 KVMEILAGID
+78 KVMSILDSID
-88 INDTKELQAA
+88 INDTKALQAA
-98 AEEIKTLIIK
+98 AEEIKQIIVDS
-108 TPISDEI
+108 PIPEDLVL
-115 TTFIIEAY
+115 FIREYY
-123 NQLCQRVGEEDTDVA
+123 NELCQRVGEDDTDVA

-163 SGYKDVI
+163 SGDDEVI
-170 EYVRKCW
+170 EYIRKCW

-192 DFEHSKVYI
+192 NFEHSKVYI

-239 AVVSG
+239 SVVSG
-244 DVTPDNYAVDKKN
+244 DVTPDNYQVDKKDN
-257 DEIVNVT
+257 EIINVT
-264 VSDKKV
+264 ISDKKV
-270 MYTNDKEGTSVKVEV
+270 MYTNDENGTSVKVEV
-285 PEELRNERVLSD
+285 PEDKRKERVLSD
-297 EELVELTE
+297 EELIELTE

-326 GMLFLLQA
+326 DMLFLLQA
-334 RPITTLDKETDVE
+334 RPITTLGDAVE
-347 EDSDAVVAGEV
+347 EGDDEASDLGDVLVR
-358 IVKGLGASP
+358 GLGASP
-367 GVASG
+367 GMASG
-372 LVKIIRDI
+372 KVKIVLDI

-385 VKDGDIMVTTMTTPD
+385 IKDGDIMVTTMTTPD

-405 RRAAGIITDEGGV
+405 RRARGIVTDEGGV
-418 TCHASIIS
+418 TCHAAIIS

-431 PCVVGTGSATSTLTE
+431 PCVVGTGDATTTLEE
-446 NDGVTLDGKKGLVFE
+446 NSGVTLDGKKGLVFE
-461 GLTET
+461 GISET
-466 KEEVAVETVNV
+466 KEEAVAVAGSVQ
-477 EAAPIITVTEVKAN
+477 AAPIITVTEVKAN
-491 VSMPEAAERAA
+491 VSMPEAAEKAA

-516 MMLTS
+516 LMLTS

-526 KFIADGREDELINTI
+526 KFIADGNEDELIDTI
-541 AENVKIVA
+541 ADNVQIVA
-549 DAFYPKPVW
+549 DAFYPRPVW

-573 GGENEPEE
+573 GGENEPRE

-608 KKLYDQGY
+608 KKLHEKGY
-616 TNLGIM
+616 TNIGIM
-622 IPLSQSPE
+622 IPLSQNPE
-630 ELKKA
+630 ELRQAKA
-635 KELCASIGLIPHK
+635 LCSSIGFEPHK
-648 DIDFGMMVEIPAAA
+648 DVDFGMMVEIPAAA
-662 LTIEDYIAVGIDFVS
+662 IMIDEYIKIGLDFVS

-699 HYTEEHPAVMMLIER
+699 HYSEEHPAVMKLIER
-714 TIKKCV
+714 TIRKCA

-733 SVPRIVEKLVGYG
+733 SVPHIVEKLVEFG

-753 TDAVAEVRKT
+753 TDAIADVRKT
-763 VARAEKK
+763 VARAEQKI
-770 LILDAARKNLN
+770 ILDAARKRLE

>member
-1 MTFLV
+1 
-6 EDVNFQNNFFKPR
+6 
-19 GYGMYVVKFED
+19 MYVQKFED

-62 TAETYQKF
+62 TAETYEKF
-70 MEDGGIND
+70 MEDSGIND
-78 KVMEILAGID
+78 KVLDILDQID
-88 INDTKELQAA
+88 INDTKALQAA
-98 AEEIKTLIIK
+98 AEEIKSIIIE
-108 TPISDEI
+108 TPIPDDMVM
-115 TTFIIEAY
+115 FIKEAY
-123 NQLCQRVGEEDTDVA
+123 NQLCQRVGEDDTDVA

-163 SGYKDVI
+163 SGDEEVI
-170 EYVRKCW
+170 EYIRKCW

-192 DFEHSKVYI
+192 NFEHSKVLI
-201 AVVVQKMANAD
+201 AVVVQKMAIAD

-244 DVTPDNYAVDKKN
+244 DVTPDNYQVDKTN
-257 DEIVNVT
+257 NEIINVT
-264 VSDKKV
+264 ISDKKV
-270 MYTNDKEGTSVKVEV
+270 MYTNDESGTSVKVNV
-285 PEELRNERVLSD
+285 PENLRMERVLSD
-297 EELVELTE
+297 DELIELTE

-311 AHYGEPMDTEWAFEK
+311 AHYGEPMDTEWAFERDN
-326 GMLFLLQA
+326 LFLLQA
-334 RPITTLDKETDVE
+334 RPITTLDGDAPAADDDAGVE
-347 EDSDAVVAGEV
+347 GEV
-358 IVKGLGASP
+358 LVRGLGASP
-367 GVASG
+367 GIATG
-372 LVKIIRDI
+372 NVKIVLDI

-385 VKDGDIMVTTMTTPD
+385 IEEGDVMVTTMTTPD

-405 RRAAGIITDEGGV
+405 RRASGIVTDEGGV

-431 PCVVGTGSATSTLTE
+431 PCVVGTGDATKTLKE
-446 NDGVTLDGKKGLVFE
+446 NAGVTLDGKKGLVFE
-461 GLTET
+461 GIT
-466 KEEVAVETVNV
+466 KVEEEAPQATAVAAE
-477 EAAPIITVTEVKAN
+477 APILTVTEVKAN

-516 MMLTS
+516 LMLTA

-541 AENVKIVA
+541 AENVQIVA

-608 KKLYDQGY
+608 KKLHEQGY
-616 TNLGIM
+616 TNIGIM
-622 IPLSQSPE
+622 IPLSQSPS
-630 ELKKA
+630 ELIQAKA
-635 KELCASIGLIPHK
+635 LCSEVGLEPHK
-648 DIDFGMMVEIPAAA
+648 DVDFGMMVEIPAAA
-662 LTIEDYIAVGIDFVS
+662 LTVEDYLAIGVDFVS

-699 HYTEEHPAVMMLIER
+699 HYTEEHPAVMKLIER
-714 TIKKCV
+714 TIKKCA
-720 EAGVKC
+720 EAGVTC

-733 SVPRIVEKLVGYG
+733 SVPHIVEKLVKFG

-753 TDAVAEVRKT
+753 ADAVAEVRKT
-763 VARAEKK
+763 VARAEQKI
-770 LILDAARKNLN
+770 ILEAARKRLE

>member
-1 MTFLV
+1 
-6 EDVNFQNNFFKPR
+6 
-19 GYGMYVVKFED
+19 MYVKKFEE
-30 LNKSDIGIAGGKGA
+30 LSKSDIGIAGGKGA

-62 TAETYQKF
+62 TAQAYKYF
-70 MEDGGIND
+70 MDEAGIND
-78 KVMEILAGID
+78 QVMEILDAID
-88 INDTKELQAA
+88 INDTKALQAA
-98 AEEIKTLIIK
+98 AEEIKTI
-108 TPISDEI
+108 
-115 TTFIIEAY
+115 IIESPIPDDLVLFIREYY
-123 NQLCQRVGEEDTDVA
+123 NELCQRVGEDDTDVA

-163 SGYKDVI
+163 SGDDEVI
-170 EYVRKCW
+170 EYIRKCW

-239 AVVSG
+239 SVVSG
-244 DVTPDNYAVDKKN
+244 DVTPDNYQVDKKN
-257 DEIVNVT
+257 NEIINVT
-264 VSDKKV
+264 ISDKKV
-270 MYTNDKEGTSVKVEV
+270 MYTNDEAGTSIKVDV
-285 PEELRNERVLSD
+285 PEEKRNERVLSD
-297 EELVELTE
+297 EELIELTE

-326 GMLFLLQA
+326 DMLFLLQA
-334 RPITTLDKETDVE
+334 RPITTLGNADEDAGDASSDLGDVL
-347 EDSDAVVAGEV
+347 VR
-358 IVKGLGASP
+358 GLGASP
-367 GVASG
+367 GMASG
-372 LVKIIRDI
+372 TVKIILDI

-385 VKDGDIMVTTMTTPD
+385 IKDGDVMVTTMTTPD

-405 RRAAGIITDEGGV
+405 RRASGIVTDEGGV

-431 PCVVGTGSATSTLTE
+431 PCVVGTGDATTTLEE
-446 NDGVTLDGKKGLVFE
+446 NSGVTLDGKKGLVFE
-461 GLTET
+461 GISET
-466 KEEVAVETVNV
+466 KEEATAVAGTV

-491 VSMPEAAERAA
+491 VSMPEAAEKAA

-516 MMLTS
+516 LMLTS

-526 KFIADGREDELINTI
+526 KFIADGREDELIDTI
-541 AENVKIVA
+541 ADNVQIVA
-549 DAFYPKPVW
+549 DAFYPRPVW

-573 GGENEPEE
+573 GGENEPRE

-608 KKLYDQGY
+608 KKLHEKGY
-616 TNLGIM
+616 TNIGIM

-635 KELCASIGLIPHK
+635 KALCSEVGFEPHK
-648 DIDFGMMVEIPAAA
+648 DVDFGMMVEIPAAA
-662 LTIEDYIAVGIDFVS
+662 IMIDEYIKVGIDFVS

-699 HYTEEHPAVMMLIER
+699 HYTEEHPAVMKLIER
-714 TIKKCV
+714 TIRKCA

-733 SVPRIVEKLVGYG
+733 SVPHIVEKLVEYG
-746 ITSVSSN
+746 ISSVSSN
-753 TDAVAEVRKT
+753 TDAIADVRKT
-763 VARAEKK
+763 VARAEQKI
-770 LILDAARKNLN
+770 ILDAARKRLE

>member
-1 MTFLV
+1 
-6 EDVNFQNNFFKPR
+6 
-19 GYGMYVVKFED
+19 MYVKKFEE
-30 LNKSDIGIAGGKGA
+30 LSKSDIGIAGGKGA

-62 TAETYQKF
+62 TAQAYEYF
-70 MEDGGIND
+70 MDEAGIND
-78 KVMEILAGID
+78 KVMSILDSID
-88 INDTKELQAA
+88 INDTKALQAA
-98 AEEIKTLIIK
+98 AEEIKQIIVDS
-108 TPISDEI
+108 PIPEDLVL
-115 TTFIIEAY
+115 FIREYY
-123 NQLCQRVGEEDTDVA
+123 NELCQRVGEDDTDVA

-163 SGYKDVI
+163 SGDDEVI
-170 EYVRKCW
+170 EYIRKCW

-192 DFEHSKVYI
+192 NFEHSKVYI

-239 AVVSG
+239 SVVSG
-244 DVTPDNYAVDKKN
+244 DVTPDNYQVDKKDN
-257 DEIVNVT
+257 EIINVT
-264 VSDKKV
+264 ISDKKV
-270 MYTNDKEGTSVKVEV
+270 MYTNDENGTSVKVEV
-285 PEELRNERVLSD
+285 PEDKRKERVLSD
-297 EELVELTE
+297 EELIELTE

-326 GMLFLLQA
+326 DMLFLLQA
-334 RPITTLDKETDVE
+334 RPITTLGDAVE
-347 EDSDAVVAGEV
+347 EGDDEASDLGDVLVR
-358 IVKGLGASP
+358 GLGASP
-367 GVASG
+367 GMASG
-372 LVKIIRDI
+372 TVKIILDI

-385 VKDGDIMVTTMTTPD
+385 IKDGDIMVTTMTTPD

-405 RRAAGIITDEGGV
+405 RRASGIVTDEGGV

-431 PCVVGTGSATSTLTE
+431 PCVVGTGDATTTLEE
-446 NDGVTLDGKKGLVFE
+446 NSGVTLDGKKGLVFE
-461 GLTET
+461 GISET
-466 KEEVAVETVNV
+466 KEEAVAVAGSVQ
-477 EAAPIITVTEVKAN
+477 AAPIITVTEVKAN
-491 VSMPEAAERAA
+491 VSMPEAAEKAA

-516 MMLTS
+516 LMLTS

-526 KFIADGREDELINTI
+526 KFIADGNEDELIDTI
-541 AENVKIVA
+541 ADNVQIVA
-549 DAFYPKPVW
+549 DAFYPRPVW

-573 GGENEPEE
+573 GGENEPRE

-608 KKLYDQGY
+608 KKLHEKGY
-616 TNLGIM
+616 TNIGIM
-622 IPLSQSPE
+622 IPLSQNPE
-630 ELKKA
+630 ELRQAKA
-635 KELCASIGLIPHK
+635 LCSSIGFEPHK
-648 DIDFGMMVEIPAAA
+648 DVDFGMMVEIPAAA
-662 LTIEDYIAVGIDFVS
+662 IMIDEYIKIGLDFVS

-699 HYTEEHPAVMMLIER
+699 HYSEEHPAVMKLIER
-714 TIKKCV
+714 TIRKCA

-733 SVPRIVEKLVGYG
+733 SVPHIVEKLVEFG

-753 TDAVAEVRKT
+753 TDAIADVRKT
-763 VARAEKK
+763 VARAEQKI
-770 LILDAARKNLN
+770 ILDAARKRLE

>member
-1 MTFLV
+1 M
-6 EDVNFQNNFFKPR
+6 
-19 GYGMYVVKFED
+19 
-30 LNKSDIGIAGGKGA
+30 
-44 NLGELTQAG
+44 
-53 IPVPPGFVV
+53 
-62 TAETYQKF
+62 
-70 MEDGGIND
+70 
-78 KVMEILAGID
+78 
-88 INDTKELQAA
+88 
-98 AEEIKTLIIK
+98 
-108 TPISDEI
+108 
-115 TTFIIEAY
+115 
-123 NQLCQRVGEEDTDVA
+123 A
-138 IRSSATAE
+138 I
-146 DLPEA
+146 
-151 SFAGQQDTFLHV
+151 
-163 SGYKDVI
+163 
-170 EYVRKCW
+170 
-177 ASLFEARAIFYREEN
+177 
-192 DFEHSKVYI
+192 
-201 AVVVQKMANAD
+201 AD

-244 DVTPDNYAVDKKN
+244 DVTPDNYVVDKSN
-257 DEIVNVT
+257 DEVVSVT
-264 VSDKKV
+264 ISDKKL
-270 MYTNDKEGTSVKVEV
+270 MYVKDEDGTSVRVDV
-285 PEELRNERVLSD
+285 PEDKRNERVLSD

-305 MGKRVQ
+305 MGKRIQ
-311 AHYGEPMDTEWAFEK
+311 AHYGEPMDTEWAFER
-326 GMLFLLQA
+326 GNLFLLQA
-334 RPITTLDKETDVE
+334 RPITTLGDDNG
-347 EDSDAVVAGEV
+347 VAGEDFSISDKNV

-367 GVASG
+367 GTASG
-372 LVKIIRDI
+372 KVKIILDI

-385 VKDGDIMVTTMTTPD
+385 IKDGDIMVTTMTTPD

-405 RRAAGIITDEGGV
+405 RRASGIITDEGGV

-431 PCVVGTGSATSTLTE
+431 PCVVGTGSATTTLKE
-446 NDGVTLDGKKGLVFE
+446 NVGVTLDGKKGLVYE
-461 GLTET
+461 GIHEN
-466 KEEVAVETVNV
+466 KEEAVQTATSNV

-491 VSMPEAAERAA
+491 VSMPEAAQRAA

-516 MMLTS
+516 LMLTA

-526 KFIADGREDELINTI
+526 KFIADGREDELIDTI
-541 AENVKIVA
+541 AENVMIVA

-608 KKLYDQGY
+608 KKLYDKGY

-622 IPLSQSPE
+622 IPLSQSPA
-630 ELKKA
+630 ELKQA
-635 KELCASIGLIPHK
+635 KELCASVGLIPHK

-662 LTIEDYIAVGIDFVS
+662 LTIEDYLEIGVDFVS

-699 HYTEEHPAVMMLIER
+699 HYTEEHPAVMKLIER

-720 EAGVKC
+720 EAGVTC

-733 SVPRIVEKLVGYG
+733 SVPHIVEKLVGFG

-753 TDAVAEVRKT
+753 ADAVAEVRKT

-770 LILDAARKNLN
+770 NYS